1 MLKREIENTL
11 ITWKNKQNKKCL
23 IIRGARQ
30 VGKTFIIRKFAN
42 KYYQN
47 FIEIN
52 FIENPSYK
60 KIFENDLNIET
71 ILMNISLYV
80 RDAKLV
86 PHKTLIF
93 LDEIQSCPNA
103 RTALKFFS
111 IDNRFDVIASG
122 SLLGLNYK
130 EVSSYPTGYVEFIN
144 MYPLSFKEF
153 LWANNVNNEIILK
166 LKNCFD
172 FLIPVNETIN
182 DKILQYFK
190 EYIVIGGMPNIVDT
204 FIKNHDFNEV
214 ITLQRNILIDYRN
227 DITKYADPSE
237 KVKAISCFNSI
248 PGQLAKE
255 NKKFMYKFFDKNGRN
270 SKYYGCINW
279 LLDAGIA
286 IMCNNI
292 SNLEMPLIAYKMDD
306 YFKIYMADTGLLVSM
321 LDDGTNIEIIE
332 GNLGI
337 YKGAIFE
344 NIIAQILHTN
354 GNNLYFYNKNNT
366 LEIDFIITKDF
377 KITPIEVKANNNKSK
392 ALSTTLKNNPELNG
406 IKLIYGNVGK
416 KDNLI
421 TLPLYMTMFL

>member
-11 ITWKNKQNKKCL
+11 IAWKNKQNKKCL

-153 LWANNVNNEIILK
+153 LWANNVNDEIILK

-227 DITKYADPSE
+227 DITKYAYPSE

-270 SKYYGCINW
+270 SKYYGSINW

-366 LEIDFIITKDF
+366 LEIDFIITKNF

-392 ALSTTLKNNPELNG
+392 ALSTILKNNPELNG

>member
-11 ITWKNKQNKKCL
+11 IAWKNKQNKKCL

-153 LWANNVNNEIILK
+153 LWANNVNDEIILK

-227 DITKYADPSE
+227 DITKYAYPSE

-270 SKYYGCINW
+270 SKYYGSINW

-344 NIIAQILHTN
+344 NIIAQMLHTN

-366 LEIDFIITKDF
+366 LEIDFIITKNF

-392 ALSTTLKNNPELNG
+392 ALSTILKNNPELNG